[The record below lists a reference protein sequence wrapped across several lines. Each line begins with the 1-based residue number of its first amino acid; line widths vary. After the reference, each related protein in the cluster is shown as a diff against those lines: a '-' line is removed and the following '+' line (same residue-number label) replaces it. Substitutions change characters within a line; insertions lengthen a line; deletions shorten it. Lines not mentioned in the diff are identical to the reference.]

1 MLWCDVHSKLDKVLK
16 SKTLIFFNNFL
27 YDFFNENFGSISS
40 DLLNNFFC
48 NHVIGFLTPTWAKVG
63 FWVRIVLHPSPIPN
77 LSAGRVENFKTWL
90 NPTQLAV

>member
-48 NHVIGFLTPTWAKVG
+48 NHVIGFLTPT
-63 FWVRIVLHPSPIPN
+63 
-77 LSAGRVENFKTWL
+77 
-90 NPTQLAV
+90 